1 MVTAAGGAAEG
12 ARDARVGQG
21 KSLGDAGQTDVLVYL
36 TSEELGCP
44 DPRLL
49 PQTDR
54 RAAHQQVRGF
64 IYPTLKQTSMLTP
77 C

>member
-1 MVTAAGGAAEG
+1 MTVGGAAEG

-21 KSLGDAGQTDVLVYL
+21 ESLGHAGQTDVLVYL
-36 TSEELGCP
+36 TSEKLGRP

-54 RAAHQQVRGF
+54 GTSPQQVRQN
-64 IYPTLKQTSMLTP
+64 YT
-77 C
+77 